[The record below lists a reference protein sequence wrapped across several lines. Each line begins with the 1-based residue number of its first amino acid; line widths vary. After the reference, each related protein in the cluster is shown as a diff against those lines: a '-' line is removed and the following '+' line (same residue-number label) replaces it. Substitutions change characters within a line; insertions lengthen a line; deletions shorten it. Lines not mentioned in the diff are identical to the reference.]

1 MRLKSVADGKQV
13 NILVLYITAMG
24 GRSRLGHPGIGS
36 PGLSVK
42 VSVLGKSGSLLTLR
56 RDDELRK

>member
-24 GRSRLGHPGIGS
+24 GRRRLGQPEIGS
-36 PGLSVK
+36 LGLNVK
-42 VSVLGKSGSLLTLR
+42 VGDLGKSGSLLTLR